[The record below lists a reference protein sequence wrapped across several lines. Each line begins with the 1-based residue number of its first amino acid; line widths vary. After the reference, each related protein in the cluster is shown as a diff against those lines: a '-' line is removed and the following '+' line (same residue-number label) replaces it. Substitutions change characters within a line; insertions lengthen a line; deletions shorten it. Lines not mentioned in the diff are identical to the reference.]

1 MLKGS
6 LVSEETVIE
15 AAGGLRFHHCQSL
28 RIQETVDLEQGL
40 ERVEL
45 IDSCSL
51 QDYDLSSR

>member
-1 MLKGS
+1 M
-6 LVSEETVIE
+6 IE